1 MDHSK
6 PKLRY
11 LYVGPLDKIIKAYIE
26 SGGFRESP

>member
-11 LYVGPLDKIIKAYIE
+11 LYVGPLDKIIEAYIE
-26 SGGFRESP
+26 SGVLGSTP